1 MLQKKQAH
9 FQHIRTTERKR
20 WVGWGGQEP
29 WGKKPI
35 ERKAKQKQII
45 PNNLSFWI
53 KLCLKYYSWVFPFYE
68 SISPV
73 LQKLV
78 CIDLL
83 SFAQERIPNWYN
95 MIWSNFVCWN
105 LVPGR
110 LASGQSG
117 AQTPG
122 FVPAG
127 VRVKDGKRRSDHQL
141 IDGLCGISTPKRTR
155 FSWVWVVDWLF
166 IFSWGQKDV
175 IWNLPSTGFRCVH
188 VAGGHASGAFPP
200 CMSTPTKAPSYSASL
215 RLANLDA
222 SHKWN
227 YAVAIPVWL
236 VCSI

>member
-20 WVGWGGQEP
+20 WVGWGGREP

-35 ERKAKQKQII
+35 ERKAEQKQII

-127 VRVKDGKRRSDHQL
+127 VQVKDGKRRSDHQL

-155 FSWVWVVDWLF
+155 FSWVWVVDYLF
-166 IFSWGQKDV
+166 F
-175 IWNLPSTGFRCVH
+175 H
-188 VAGGHASGAFPP
+188 GAKK
-200 CMSTPTKAPSYSASL
+200 M
-215 RLANLDA
+215 
-222 SHKWN
+222 
-227 YAVAIPVWL
+227 
-236 VCSI
+236 